1 MAVMAQQFNAPGI
14 TPGDQQT
21 GENIPFW
28 VQHSASYTTSIPY
41 QHGQRHMWQ
50 SKPIGSQKKGVNIVS
65 NKDRFQDGA
74 RSQGQLK

>member
-21 GENIPFW
+21 GENILFW
-28 VQHSASYTTSIPY
+28 VQHSAPYTTPIPY

-50 SKPIGSQKKGVNIVS
+50 SKPIGSQKKRVNIVS

-74 RSQGQLK
+74 RKQGQLK